1 MESMVTIDVNAVV
14 HEMMSI
20 DTGSLILYRLF
31 TASDAV
37 AVIKR
42 RMNDILEDSPEM
54 TDVVLALAV
63 YPALVW
69 NLKGKEI
76 RSVMERISTENT
88 EVQALKATQKLL
100 VKASGVEPSLF
111 LERRQAYFDAC
122 EAFIKILDKKI
133 EKVREFPEGGEALYT
148 VLQATIGKEAARPM
162 TRFYVNKNL
171 RKAIEVLYNLC
182 GTELTPYL
190 NVILNGQVVD
200 DEELKAVY
208 HNIAL
213 LLKEY
218 NKILWYAEASDD
230 KAMQLLSCKSAEDMY
245 DLTESDGKYRDAYLI
260 AEYVKLIAG
269 AVELV
274 KEFPV
279 YGEEY
284 YEILSGILDS
294 KPQKIK
300 DEALARK
307 AGMSTF
313 TYSVKKRRA
322 LAVLG
327 CALWGCDSDTY
338 IRLLASEA

>member
-148 VLQATIGKEAARPM
+148 VLQATIGK
-162 TRFYVNKNL
+162 
-171 RKAIEVLYNLC
+171 
-182 GTELTPYL
+182 
-190 NVILNGQVVD
+190 
-200 DEELKAVY
+200 
-208 HNIAL
+208 
-213 LLKEY
+213 
-218 NKILWYAEASDD
+218 
-230 KAMQLLSCKSAEDMY
+230 
-245 DLTESDGKYRDAYLI
+245 
-260 AEYVKLIAG
+260 
-269 AVELV
+269 
-274 KEFPV
+274 
-279 YGEEY
+279 
-284 YEILSGILDS
+284 
-294 KPQKIK
+294 
-300 DEALARK
+300 
-307 AGMSTF
+307 
-313 TYSVKKRRA
+313 
-322 LAVLG
+322 
-327 CALWGCDSDTY
+327 
-338 IRLLASEA
+338 